1 MCRAPHPSPA
11 YARNSEFLL
20 VQAITVA
27 TLMRMF
33 AHIKAVPQLI
43 QQAKDA
49 KDAKHAAASVRS
61 SKHRAKRHAER
72 AFASSASAS
81 LAASSSAA
89 AAAGG
94 GEGASVA
101 VSERVSARQARLPSS
116 SAATHARSSH
126 LTAKERELTA
136 KERARLGSRPAEKM
150 PDSISGDAMS
160 TRTLTSVALSR
171 GSVAASV
178 PSVAEDLAVDP
189 LKDAPAESKAVG
201 GRVAVTQTSVAA
213 APPSLPCVAPSLPT
227 SVPSEAAWEETAG
240 APVTAV
246 VQGKRSASGERA
258 RGGGSEAGGGER
270 GERARGSG
278 VSATLTWGPEEMP
291 RTSGSSQKSVVGL
304 VREASGDETH
314 QTETHESLA
323 LRERERDISMDA
335 TQLRSHS

>member
-1 MCRAPHPSPA
+1 
-11 YARNSEFLL
+11 
-20 VQAITVA
+20 
-27 TLMRMF
+27 
-33 AHIKAVPQLI
+33 
-43 QQAKDA
+43 
-49 KDAKHAAASVRS
+49 
-61 SKHRAKRHAER
+61 
-72 AFASSASAS
+72 
-81 LAASSSAA
+81 
-89 AAAGG
+89 
-94 GEGASVA
+94 VA
-101 VSERVSARQARLPSS
+101 VSERVSTTQARLPSS
-116 SAATHARSSH
+116 SAATHASSSH

-150 PDSISGDAMS
+150 PDSISDDAMS

-240 APVTAV
+240 TPVTAV

-258 RGGGSEAGGGER
+258 RGGGSEAGGGE
-270 GERARGSG
+270 RGSG

-323 LRERERDISMDA
+323 LRERERDISMDS